1 MENIPNK
8 IEMRN
13 IDKRFPGVHALRDV
27 SIAIAPGEVLVLL
40 GENGAGKSTLMKIL
54 AGVYGAD
61 SGEIL
66 VNGAPAEIASTRD
79 AEKRGIYMIYQE
91 LNLVPNL
98 PVCENIF
105 LGREPRLP
113 GGFADFREMK
123 RRTREILDELNL
135 LVKDLST
142 AKAQMVEI
150 CRALVANAE
159 VLIMDEPTAAITDQE
174 TRELFR
180 QIRKLTA
187 KGVSVFYISH
197 RLQEMQI
204 IGDRIFVMRDGGH
217 VGTVDAKTTHSDDL
231 IKMMVGREIGDLF
244 PKVPAPLG
252 EEVLRVEH
260 LSMPGVLRDISFSL
274 RAGEVLGVAGLMGAG
289 RTELMR
295 AIFGA
300 DSGASGSVYVRG
312 KIAHIRSPGDAVGLG
327 MAFVTED
334 RKNTG
339 ILSHMPVYMNITISA
354 LKRFA
359 GRFLVRSG
367 EELDAAGRYVDEL
380 AIKTPAVTTGIAS
393 LSGGNQQK
401 AVLARWL
408 CTEASIYILDEPTRG
423 IDVGS
428 KREIYL
434 LINELAKRGGAVILV
449 SSDLPE
455 VLGMGDRIAVMS
467 GGALT
472 GILPAA
478 EADQVSVM
486 KLATREVTLSAN
498 AKPGE

>member
-1 MENIPNK
+1 MNR

-13 IDKRFPGVHALRDV
+13 INKSFPGVQALKDV
-27 SIAIAPGEVLVLL
+27 SMEIKPGEVMVLL

-54 AGVYGAD
+54 AGVYTAD
-61 SGEIL
+61 SGTITASGEELKIR
-66 VNGAPAEIASTRD
+66 STRD
-79 AEKRGIYMIYQE
+79 AEKHGIYMIYQE

-98 PVCENIF
+98 SVCENLF

-113 GGFADFREMK
+113 MGIADFRAMRSQAK
-123 RRTREILDELNL
+123 EILDEMNL
-135 LVKDLST
+135 SIDPMTLVKDLST

-150 CRALVANAE
+150 CRALLASAE

-174 TRELFR
+174 TQELFR

-187 KGVSVFYISH
+187 KGVSIFYISH

-204 IGDRIFVMRDGGH
+204 IGDRIFVMRDGAH
-217 VGTVDAKTTHSDDL
+217 VGTVDAKSTQSEEL

-244 PKVPAPLG
+244 PKVPAAVG
-252 EEVLRVEH
+252 EELLRVEN
-260 LSMPGVLRDISFSL
+260 LSVPGVLSDISFSL
-274 RAGEVLGVAGLMGAG
+274 KAGEVLGFAGLMGAG

-295 AIFGA
+295 ALFGA
-300 DSGASGSVYVRG
+300 DSNVSGSIFIRNKPVR
-312 KIAHIRSPGDAVGLG
+312 IRSPKDAVSSG

-339 ILSHMPVYMNITISA
+339 ILSHMPVFMNITIST
-354 LKRFA
+354 LKQYTRNMLLRRGLEFDIA
-359 GRFLVRSG
+359 KKHVG
-367 EELDAAGRYVDEL
+367 ELS
-380 AIKTPAVTTGIAS
+380 IKTPTVVTPIAS

-401 AVLARWL
+401 AILARWL
-408 CTEASIYILDEPTRG
+408 CTQADIFILDEPTRG

-434 LINELAKRGGAVILV
+434 LINELAKLGKAVILV

-455 VLGMGDRIAVMS
+455 VLGMSDRVAVMS
-467 GGALT
+467 GGRLT
-472 GILPAA
+472 GILSAR

-486 KLATREVTLSAN
+486 RLATMETAVS
-498 AKPGE
+498 